1 MDLLSGK
8 LFHNRYR
15 LIWEVGR
22 GSYGEVWLA
31 KDTLIDV
38 DVAIKVYVAL
48 DPRGAEEFMSEYKNT
63 YELSHRNLMHAYHF
77 DVCDHRPYLVMS
89 YCSNGSA
96 EDLISR
102 IDEPTIWYFIR
113 DVAAGLSYLHEQE
126 PPLIHQ
132 DIKPANILIDST
144 GHFLITDFGISMRI
158 RNTLR
163 KNSSQ
168 ISKAGTTSYMAPE
181 RFTSNPIPVK
191 ANDIWSLGATLYELL
206 TGELPFCGIG
216 GSVLNNEGVSLPE
229 LDPKFS
235 SDLNDVVRD
244 CLSKETWDRPTAKEL
259 EEFAENKING
269 VNSVKPWINR
279 KRKNT
284 EYKSREYKSND
295 FNKTRNDHKSKRKVW
310 LFALISVMI
319 FSCLGYYVYNMF
331 SLIKNDKNEYLSIIG
346 EGSNLVRNVDVVV
359 IDTNAVYEI
368 AIYQCDSTIEQYNR
382 AIEQYERAK
391 IIENKYDN
399 SLFNSFFEKNVNYM
413 ISSTYDKIKMV
424 ENKRSIIQNIE
435 NKRIAEAK
443 RRREQNRKRKETD
456 KKTLES
462 LVHEELPQKEIET
475 PKIEKS
481 FINAHEYVDLGL
493 SVKWATCNLG
503 TSIPH
508 EYGNRY
514 AWGELNVKDSYNSDN
529 CTTYG
534 VKINDVAG
542 DSLYDVARAEWGAT
556 WRLPTEAE
564 FIELI
569 QKCEFVWTSINNK
582 YGYNV
587 IGTNGNSIFLPAAGY
602 QGKEELYYTGE
613 NGHYWS
619 STPNKKNHNYAQY
632 FFFNEKGSKS
642 TNWELKSLGQSVRPV
657 SE

>member
-15 LIWEVGR
+15 LIREVGR
-22 GSYGEVWLA
+22 GSFGEVWLA
-31 KDTLIDV
+31 KDILIDIE
-38 DVAIKVYVAL
+38 VAIKVYVAL
-48 DPRGAEEFMSEYKNT
+48 DPRGVEEFMSEYKNT
-63 YELSHRNLMHAYHF
+63 YELSHSNLIHAYHF

-96 EDLISR
+96 EDLISK
-102 IDEPTIWYFIR
+102 IDETRIWYFIR
-113 DVAAGLSYLHEQE
+113 DVASGISYLHEQE

-132 DIKPANILIDST
+132 DIKPANILIDSA
-144 GHFLITDFGISMRI
+144 GHFLITDFGISKRI

-244 CLSKETWDRPTAKEL
+244 CLAKETWERPTAKEL
-259 EEFAENKING
+259 LEFAENKING
-269 VNSVKPWINR
+269 VDSIRPWLNR

-284 EYKSREYKSND
+284 EDKSAYKSDYIYQ
-295 FNKTRNDHKSKRKVW
+295 TRNDYKHKRKFWKPIAVI
-310 LFALISVMI
+310 LVIICCFA
-319 FSCLGYYVYNMF
+319 YYAF
-331 SLIKNDKNEYLSIIG
+331 DKISLIRNDKKEYLSIID
-346 EGSNLVRNVDVVV
+346 EGCDLERNIDVVV

-368 AIYQCDSTIEQYNR
+368 AIYQCDSTIKQYNR
-382 AIEQYERAK
+382 AIKQYEKAK
-391 IIENKYDN
+391 IIENKYEN
-399 SLFNSFFEKNVNYM
+399 SLFNSFFEKNVSYM
-413 ISSTYDKIKMV
+413 ISSTHDKIKMV

-435 NKRIAEAK
+435 NKRVAEAN
-443 RRREQNRKRKETD
+443 RRREQNRKRKETE
-456 KKTLES
+456 KKTLGS
-462 LVHEELPQKEIET
+462 VVHEDLPQKDMEI
-475 PKIEKS
+475 PRIEHD
-481 FINAHEYVDLGL
+481 FINGHEYVDLGL
-493 SVKWATCNLG
+493 SVKWATCNVG

-514 AWGELNVKDSYNSDN
+514 AWGELDIKDIYSSDN

-534 VKINDVAG
+534 IRIPDITT
-542 DSLYDVARAEWGAT
+542 DSLHDVARVTWGAT
-556 WRLPTEAE
+556 WRLPTETE

-569 QKCEFVWTSINNK
+569 QKCEFVWTSINNV

-587 IGTNGNSIFLPAAGY
+587 IGPNGNNIFLPAAGY
-602 QGKEELYYTGE
+602 HGKDELYYVGE

-619 STPNKKNHNYAQY
+619 STPNRRDLKCAQS
-632 FFFNEKGSKS
+632 FFFNVRESKS
-642 TNWELKSLGQSVRPV
+642 TNGSLKSLGQSVRPV